1 MTTTNDSV
9 TDKLEQT
16 ADAVEQAAAGYAP
29 ADEERPLAGYATLV
43 GVYGAGAAAFLTAL
57 KAANKKVPDGIPLTD
72 LLLLGVGTHKLSW
85 ILAKDRVTSFLRAPL
100 TRYQGSLN
108 SSDVKESVRGHGLRL
123 AAGELAIC
131 PYCMGQW
138 VASGMLAAYA
148 LSPSRAKF
156 IASIFAAVTISDQLH
171 VHYANQRA

>member
-1 MTTTNDSV
+1 MTTTDEPVVN
-9 TDKLEQT
+9 KLEQT
-16 ADAVEQAAAGYAP
+16 ADAVEQSAAGYAP
-29 ADEERPLAGYATLV
+29 PDAGRPLAGYATLV
-43 GVYGAGAAAFLTAL
+43 GVYGAGAAAFLATL
-57 KAANKKVPDGIPLTD
+57 KATNKQLPERIPIAD

-100 TRYQGSLN
+100 TRYEGSLN
-108 SSDVKESVRGHGLRL
+108 SSDVKESPRGHGLRL

-138 VASGMLAAYA
+138 VASAMLATYA
-148 LSPSRAKF
+148 LSPSKARF
-156 IASIFAAVTISDQLH
+156 IASIFTALTINDQLH